1 MNSCRSGFVG
11 KALMVRLL
19 FVAALVGLITVCVS
33 SDYAFADFK
42 QLFKKKRIVYEEA
55 KDDAKEE
62 AKENAK
68 ENAKRIPVARCLGK
82 DGSVLILAKGSS
94 TWRPAK
100 QEEEL
105 FAGDLILSGAG
116 VSIENL
122 EKTVKLTF
130 RGDIAGTSPLPIRE
144 TAIRLLPKKE
154 GVDFSVDFDR
164 GRIELTNTKE
174 KGSAKCSVTLF
185 DDEDHGQ
192 VKLNEPGSTCSMEEL
207 GRWPKGS
214 HFKPSSKELIHPV
227 YDLIYVALKG
237 TSEVSDHGITHFM
250 SAPPGPA
257 MLSWNSADGLPPIKT
272 KLEKLPEWT
281 LPPDLFNP
289 IVRDRMGAV
298 LKIRDQ
304 FIAKKPLPEIMS
316 SMAVSESE
324 ADRFIA
330 INLILATDQLDL
342 FFKVLSTT
350 KYKDIIEN
358 GIIGLRHWIGRKPG
372 QDLKLYEYIIDARHY
387 SKIQAEIFVDLLH
400 SFGDDELKE
409 PETYEALIDY
419 LGSDKAGIRGLANWH
434 LHRLAPKG
442 RDIKFD
448 PIAPEAE
455 RKEAIA
461 KWKKLV
467 PKGTVPSRSIN

>member
-1 MNSCRSGFVG
+1 MNSCRSGFIG
-11 KALMVRLL
+11 KALMIRLL
-19 FVAALVGLITVCVS
+19 FVTALVGLITICVS
-33 SDYAFADFK
+33 SDYAFAEFK

-55 KDDAKEE
+55 KEE
-62 AKENAK
+62 AKDNAK
-68 ENAKRIPVARCLGK
+68 DNAKRIPVARCLGK

-94 TWRPAK
+94 TWRPAN

-144 TAIRLLPKKE
+144 TAIRLIPKKE
-154 GVDFSVDFDR
+154 GVDFSVDFER

-174 KGSAKCSVTLF
+174 KGSVKCSVTLF

-281 LPPDLFNP
+281 LIPDLSNP
-289 IVRDRMGAV
+289 IVRDRIGAV

-304 FIAKKPLPEIMS
+304 FFAKKPLPEILS
-316 SMAVSESE
+316 SMVVSESE

-342 FFKVLSTT
+342 FFKVLTTT
-350 KYKDIIEN
+350 KYNDVIDN

-372 QDLKLYEYIIDARHY
+372 QDLKLYGFIIDARHY

-409 PETYEALIDY
+409 PETYEVLIDY

>member
-1 MNSCRSGFVG
+1 MNSCRSGFIG

-19 FVAALVGLITVCVS
+19 FVAAFVGLVTVCVS

-55 KDDAKEE
+55 KEE
-62 AKENAK
+62 AKAK
-68 ENAKRIPVARCLGK
+68 DEAKRIPVARCLGK

>member
-33 SDYAFADFK
+33 SDHAFADFK

-62 AKENAK
+62 AKENA
-68 ENAKRIPVARCLGK
+68 NRIPVARCLGK

-304 FIAKKPLPEIMS
+304 FIAKKPLLEILS
-316 SMAVSESE
+316 SMAASESE
-324 ADRFIA
+324 SDRFIA

-387 SKIQAEIFVDLLH
+387 SKKQAEIFVDLLH

-434 LHRLAPKG
+434 LYRLAPKG

>member
-19 FVAALVGLITVCVS
+19 FVTALVGLTTICVS
-33 SDYAFADFK
+33 SDNAFAEFK

-55 KDDAKEE
+55 KDDVKEE
-62 AKENAK
+62 SKDK
-68 ENAKRIPVARCLGK
+68 AKRIPVARCLGK

-94 TWRPAK
+94 TWRPAN

-289 IVRDRMGAV
+289 IVRDRIGAV

-304 FIAKKPLPEIMS
+304 FIAKKPLPEILSLMV
-316 SMAVSESE
+316 VSESQ

-342 FFKVLSTT
+342 FFKILSTT

-372 QDLKLYEYIIDARHY
+372 QDLKLYQYIIDARHY
-387 SKIQAEIFVDLLH
+387 SKKQAEIFVDLLH

-409 PETYEALIDY
+409 PETYEALIAY

-434 LHRLAPKG
+434 LYRLAPKG

-455 RKEAIA
+455 RKEAIE

>member
-19 FVAALVGLITVCVS
+19 FVAALVGSITVCVS

-55 KDDAKEE
+55 KEE
-62 AKENAK
+62 AKDD
-68 ENAKRIPVARCLGK
+68 AKRIPLARCLGK
-82 DGSVLILAKGSS
+82 KGSVLILAKGSS
-94 TWRPAK
+94 TWRPANE
-100 QEEEL
+100 EEEL
-105 FAGDLILSGAG
+105 FAGDLIISGAG
-116 VSIENL
+116 VPIENL
-122 EKTVKLTF
+122 ERTVKLTF

-144 TAIRLLPKKE
+144 TAIKLLPKKK
-154 GVDFSVDFDR
+154 GCDFSVDFER

-174 KGSAKCSVTLF
+174 KGSVKCSVTLF

-192 VKLNEPGSTCSMEEL
+192 VVLNEPGSTCSMEEL
-207 GRWPKGS
+207 GRWPKGT
-214 HFKPSSKELIHPV
+214 HFNPLSKQEVKPV
-227 YDLIYVALKG
+227 YDLIYIALKG
-237 TSEVSDHGITHFM
+237 TSEVSDHGVTHFM

-257 MLSWNSADGLPPIKT
+257 MLSWNSADGSHPIKS
-272 KLEKLPEWT
+272 KLEKLPDWT
-281 LPPDLFNP
+281 LPPDLLKP
-289 IVRDRMGAV
+289 VVRDRMGAV
-298 LKIRDQ
+298 LKMRNQ
-304 FIAKKPLPEIMS
+304 FSADKPLPEILS
-316 SMAVSESE
+316 SMAVSEAE

-350 KYKDIIEN
+350 KYKDVIDN
-358 GIIGLRHWIGRKPG
+358 GIIGLRHWIGRKHG
-372 QDLKLYEYIIDARHY
+372 QDLKLYEFVISVNHY
-387 SKIQAEIFVDLLH
+387 SKKQAEIFIDLLH

-409 PETYEALIDY
+409 PETYEVLIDY

-434 LHRLAPKG
+434 LHRLVPKG

>member
-19 FVAALVGLITVCVS
+19 FVAALVGSITVCVS

-55 KDDAKEE
+55 KEE
-62 AKENAK
+62 AKDD
-68 ENAKRIPVARCLGK
+68 AKRIPLARCLGK
-82 DGSVLILAKGSS
+82 KGSVLILAKGSS
-94 TWRPAK
+94 TWRPANE
-100 QEEEL
+100 EEEL
-105 FAGDLILSGAG
+105 FAGDLIISGAG
-116 VSIENL
+116 VPIENL

-144 TAIRLLPKKE
+144 TAIKLLPKKK
-154 GVDFSVDFDR
+154 GCDFSVDFER

-174 KGSAKCSVTLF
+174 KGSVKCSVTLF

-192 VKLNEPGSTCSMEEL
+192 VVLNEPGSTCSMEEL
-207 GRWPKGS
+207 GRWPKGT
-214 HFKPSSKELIHPV
+214 HFNPLSKQEVKPV
-227 YDLIYVALKG
+227 YDLIYIALKG

-281 LPPDLFNP
+281 LIPDLSNP
-289 IVRDRMGAV
+289 IVRDRIGAV

-304 FIAKKPLPEIMS
+304 FFAKKPLPEILS
-316 SMAVSESE
+316 SMVVSESE

-342 FFKVLSTT
+342 FFKVLTTT
-350 KYKDIIEN
+350 KYNDVIDN

-372 QDLKLYEYIIDARHY
+372 QDLKLYGFIIDARHY

-409 PETYEALIDY
+409 PETYEVLIDY

>member
-1 MNSCRSGFVG
+1 MNSCRSGFIG

-33 SDYAFADFK
+33 SDYAFAEFK
-42 QLFKKKRIVYEEA
+42 QLFKKKRIVYEEV
-55 KDDAKEE
+55 KEE
-62 AKENAK
+62 AKDEAK
-68 ENAKRIPVARCLGK
+68 DNAKRVPLARCLGK
-82 DGSVLILAKGSS
+82 KGSVLILAKGSS

-105 FAGDLILSGAG
+105 FAGDLIISGAG

-122 EKTVKLTF
+122 DKTVKLTF
-130 RGDIAGTSPLPIRE
+130 RGDLAGTSPLPIRE

-154 GVDFSVDFDR
+154 GCDFSVDFER

-174 KGSAKCSVTLF
+174 KGSVKCSVTLF

-192 VKLNEPGSTCSMEEL
+192 VVLNEPGSTCAMEEL
-207 GRWPKGS
+207 GRWPKGT
-214 HFKPSSKELIHPV
+214 HFNPLSKEEVKPV

-237 TSEVSDHGITHFM
+237 TSEVSDHGVTHFM

-257 MLSWNSADGLPPIKT
+257 MLSWNSADGSHPIKS

-281 LPPDLFNP
+281 LPPDLSKP

-298 LKIRDQ
+298 LKIREQ
-304 FIAKKPLPEIMS
+304 FLAEKPLPEILS
-316 SMAVSESE
+316 SMAISESE

-342 FFKVLSTT
+342 FFKSFVSS
-350 KYKDIIEN
+350 KNYDVIEN

-372 QDLKLYEYIIDARHY
+372 QDLKLYEFVISSRHY
-387 SKIQAEIFVDLLH
+387 TKKQAEIFIDLLH

-409 PETYEALIDY
+409 PETFEALIGY
-419 LGSDKAGIRGLANWH
+419 LGSDKTGIRALANWH
-434 LHRLAPKG
+434 LHRLVPKG

-448 PIAPEAE
+448 TLANEAE

-467 PKGTVPSRSIN
+467 PKGTVPSRSIS

>member
-1 MNSCRSGFVG
+1 
-11 KALMVRLL
+11 
-19 FVAALVGLITVCVS
+19 
-33 SDYAFADFK
+33 
-42 QLFKKKRIVYEEA
+42 
-55 KDDAKEE
+55 
-62 AKENAK
+62 
-68 ENAKRIPVARCLGK
+68 
-82 DGSVLILAKGSS
+82 
-94 TWRPAK
+94 
-100 QEEEL
+100 
-105 FAGDLILSGAG
+105 
-116 VSIENL
+116 
-122 EKTVKLTF
+122 VKLTF

-144 TAIRLLPKKE
+144 TAIRLLPRKE